1 MKLLVLSDLH
11 NEFKQPY
18 SAAEHAGVWSQAD
31 VIVLA
36 GDIDVGVR
44 GIQWARQSFGDKPV
58 LYVAGNHEF
67 YGGYWERTLTEMRSA
82 AREHG
87 VHFLEDNAVEISG
100 VRFLGCSLWTDF
112 DLFGQGDRQW
122 CMFNTGKALA
132 DYRQIKNDAKREY
145 YEVNAQTWKLKPV
158 HTRMRHLTSRSWLEA
173 QLAAGD
179 PDRTVV
185 VTHHFPA
192 MESCAARWRTDPISA
207 GFGSRLPPALLA
219 RSKLW
224 IHGHTHD
231 SCDYTLWHQDEENFR
246 ETRVVCNP
254 RGYPLRSGGF
264 ENERFDPELLIE
276 V

>member
-18 SAAEHAGVWSQAD
+18 SAAQHAGAWSQAD

-44 GIQWARQSFGDKPV
+44 GIEWSRQAFGDKPV

-67 YGGYWERTLTEMRSA
+67 YGGYWVRTLAEMREA
-82 AREHG
+82 AQQHG
-87 VHFLEDNAVEISG
+87 VQFLEDNAVEIAG

-112 DLFGQGDRQW
+112 DLFGKADRQW
-122 CMFNTGKALA
+122 CMVSTEKALA

-145 YEVNAQTWKLKPV
+145 YEVNAPQWKLKPA
-158 HTRMRHLTSRSWLEA
+158 HTRMRHLASRRWLEA
-173 QLAAGD
+173 ELASGE
-179 PDRTVV
+179 PERTVV

-192 MESCAARWRTDPISA
+192 WESCAPRWRTDPISA

-219 RSKLW
+219 RATLW
-224 IHGHTHD
+224 LHGHTHD
-231 SCDYTLWHQDEENFR
+231 SCQYTLRHQDAESFR
-246 ETRVVCNP
+246 EPRVVCNP
-254 RGYPLRSGGF
+254 RGYPMRRGGF